1 MSATHDTRIKRLDR
15 LVAVLPAAGTGKE
28 HCPDGQRLL
37 AVLGEDYGTG
47 DEKARRRTL
56 QLDLKDLVEEGRIEA
71 ANPGGK
77 PRHYRRAGADPEDA
91 PLLWQY
97 TLQQIQD
104 LVADAVPNRQLNRV
118 WERLLAEDMGP
129 RLERDRLRIVPD
141 TLRLQPVELDEAVL
155 MAVITA
161 LANGLALEVRYRSA
175 GKAPAPARLHPQA
188 LVQRGPIP
196 YLLALKNH
204 EEAPVRLYA
213 LHRMLRATALV
224 KVSARQAEDFD
235 LDAALTEGVIDF
247 GQGDWIDLELRVR
260 GYLTEVLTVCPLEPD
275 QRWTDEPDGSDFDIR
290 VWATLPSTG
299 QLLRWLL
306 GAGANVEVV
315 APLELRQTVA
325 MQAAKVVGIYGT
337 VPGAAVSGAAGV
349 SEASEAKLHRS

>member
-1 MSATHDTRIKRLDR
+1 MIATHDTRIKRLKR
-15 LVAVLPAAGTGKE
+15 LVALLPAAGTGKE

-47 DEKARRRTL
+47 DAKARRRSL

-77 PRHYRRAGADPEDA
+77 PRHYRRAGADPADA

-104 LVADAVPNRQLNRV
+104 LVADAVPQRQLNRV
-118 WERLLAEDMGP
+118 WERLLAEDVGP
-129 RLERDRLRIVPD
+129 RLDRDRLRIVPD
-141 TLRLQPVELDEAVL
+141 TLRLQPVELSETVL
-155 MAVITA
+155 MAVIDA

-175 GKAPAPARLHPQA
+175 GKTPTSARLHPQA

-196 YLLALKNH
+196 YLLALKNR

-224 KVSARQAEDFD
+224 NVRARQAEDFD
-235 LDAALTEGVIDF
+235 LDVAMAEGVIDF

-260 GYLTEVLTVCPLEPD
+260 GYLTDLLTVCPLEPG
-275 QRWTDEPDGSDFDIR
+275 QRWEDEPDGAAFAIR

-306 GAGANVEVV
+306 GAGDNVEVV
-315 APLELRQTVA
+315 APADLRQTVA
-325 MQAAKVVGIYGT
+325 MQAAKVAGIYSKA
-337 VPGAAVSGAAGV
+337 PGAAVPTATGVSGA
-349 SEASEAKLHRS
+349 SD

>member
-1 MSATHDTRIKRLDR
+1 MSATHDTRIKRLNR
-15 LVAVLPAAGTGKE
+15 LVAVLPAAGTGKA

-77 PRHYRRAGADPEDA
+77 PLRYRRAGADPEDV

-104 LVADAVPNRQLNRV
+104 LVADAVPHRQLNRV
-118 WERLLAEDMGP
+118 WERLLAEDVGP
-129 RLERDRLRIVPD
+129 QFDCNRLRIVPD
-141 TLRLQPVELDEAVL
+141 TLRLQPVELYKDVL

-161 LANGLALEVRYRSA
+161 LANGQALDVLYRSA
-175 GKAPAPARLHPQA
+175 GKDPASARLHPQA

-204 EEAPVRLYA
+204 EEEPVRFYA
-213 LHRMLRATALV
+213 LHRILRATALV
-224 KVSARQAEDFD
+224 DICARQAEGFD
-235 LDAALTEGVIDF
+235 LDKAIAEGTIDF

-260 GYLTEVLTVCPLEPD
+260 GYLTELLTVCPLAPN
-275 QRWTDEPDGSDFDIR
+275 QHWADEPDGSDFAIR
-290 VWATLPSTG
+290 LWATLPSTG

-306 GAGANVEVV
+306 GAGDNVEVV
-315 APLELRQTVA
+315 APPDLRQTVA
-325 MQAAKVVGIYGT
+325 VQAAKMAGIYGT
-337 VPGAAVSGAAGV
+337 VPGAGFSGAAGV
-349 SEASEAKLHRS
+349 SEASD

>member
-1 MSATHDTRIKRLDR
+1 MSATHDTRIKRLKR
-15 LVAVLPAAGTGKE
+15 LVALLPPTGTGKE
-28 HCPDGQRLL
+28 YCLDGKRLL

-71 ANPGGK
+71 VNPGGK
-77 PRHYRRAGADPEDA
+77 PLRYRRAGADPEDA
-91 PLLWQY
+91 TLLWQY

-104 LVADAVPNRQLNRV
+104 LVADAVPHRQLNRV
-118 WERLLAEDMGP
+118 WERLLAEDVGP
-129 RLERDRLRIVPD
+129 RLDRGRLRIVPD
-141 TLRLQPVELDEAVL
+141 TLRLQPVELSEKVL

-161 LANGLALEVRYRSA
+161 LANGQALEMCYRSA

-204 EEAPVRLYA
+204 EEEPVRFYA
-213 LHRMLRATALV
+213 LHRMVSANALV
-224 KVSARQAEDFD
+224 DVRARQATGFN
-235 LDAALTEGVIDF
+235 LDAAIAEGYIDF
-247 GQGDWIDLELRVR
+247 GKGDWIDLELRVR
-260 GYLTEVLTVCPLEPD
+260 GYLTDLLTVCPLEPA
-275 QRWTDEPDGSDFDIR
+275 QRWEDEPDGSDFGIR

-306 GAGANVEVV
+306 GAGDNVEVV
-315 APLELRQTVA
+315 APLDLRQTVA
-325 MQAAKVVGIYGT
+325 IQAAKVAGIYGAL
-337 VPGAAVSGAAGV
+337 GECRGS
-349 SEASEAKLHRS
+349 SR